1 MPAKI
6 NVHSQFSFHT

>member
-6 NVHSQFSFHT
+6 NVHSQFSFHI